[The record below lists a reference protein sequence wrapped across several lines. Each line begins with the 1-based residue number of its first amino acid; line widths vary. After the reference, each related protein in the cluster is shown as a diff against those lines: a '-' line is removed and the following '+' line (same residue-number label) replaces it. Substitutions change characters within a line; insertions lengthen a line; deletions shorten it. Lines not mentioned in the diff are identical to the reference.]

1 MAQTRSRRT
10 RSVKR
15 STRARKYVSKR
26 KAVRKAKS
34 SNLVRKIKQVMS
46 SLTETKQ
53 AYYNS
58 GNTLTMFNSQ
68 VDATADLQQ
77 IVPNIANGVED
88 NQRVGQQIR
97 AKGLNIRGYIKL
109 NINDV
114 NDSTKLPAVVAR
126 MMVVSMKTAP
136 NFNEAQAQAPKI
148 GSLLKKGG
156 TTVPFTGLLSD
167 IHAPINTDVFTVH
180 SDRKF
185 YLNQSYVNATG
196 VSPPSTVLA
205 QDVKNTVKFFNIN
218 VRCKNRLLKYD
229 EDVSSDLLPTNFAP
243 FILLGYSYLDGSAAD
258 TISTNLGLQYISTF
272 NYEDA

>member
-1 MAQTRSRRT
+1 MPQTRSRRT

-15 STRARKYVSKR
+15 VTRARKYVSKR
-26 KAVRKAKS
+26 RAVRKAKS

-58 GNTLTMFNSQ
+58 GNTLTMFNSGIDS
-68 VDATADLQQ
+68 VGDLQQ

-97 AKGLNIRGYIKL
+97 AKSMNIRGYIKL

-136 NFNEAQAQAPKI
+136 NFTEAQAQASKI
-148 GSLLKKGG
+148 GTLLKKGG
-156 TTVPFTGLLSD
+156 TTVSFTGLLSD

-180 SDRKF
+180 SDRKY

-258 TISTNLGLQYISTF
+258 TLSTNLGLQYISTF